1 MSALLTK
8 AKYRIAVVDDNEA
21 WCFALEN
28 FLHQNGFDVSV
39 FSDTSAFLRVAKQ
52 FDLALVDFSM
62 PSPYYQ
68 KEINGP
74 ELIAQLKQHLR
85 QPPILI
91 LVSAYFTE
99 EILQDIQELCPQAD
113 AHLSKSIG
121 LKGIL
126 RQIKQFIEAHSAS
139 SHSPK
144 LQNAASEFRD

>member
-1 MSALLTK
+1 MEALLTK
-8 AKYRIAVVDDNEA
+8 AMYRIAVVDDNEA

-28 FLHQNGFDVSV
+28 FLCQHGFDVSTFNDASV
-39 FSDTSAFLRVAKQ
+39 FFQVAKQ

-62 PSPYYQ
+62 PSPCYQ

-113 AHLSKSIG
+113 AYLSKSAG
-121 LKGIL
+121 LKGVL
-126 RQIKQFIEAHSAS
+126 RQIKQFIETPSGLSYSFVRQGAFSEAH
-139 SHSPK
+139 K
-144 LQNAASEFRD
+144 